1 MRKALVGLLLV
12 VLAIGACGGD
22 DPAPTADDPAP
33 TPIASPPIASPP
45 DQVTGVLIDIVSSEI
60 DDIQSF
66 TLKDGDMQYDIF
78 IAEDVEYGF
87 PLGHLQE
94 HLQMADPVTVD
105 LEQRD
110 GKLYALTI
118 EDA

>member
-1 MRKALVGLLLV
+1 MRNALVCLLLIV
-12 VLAIGACGGD
+12 VTIGACGGD
-22 DPAPTADDPAP
+22 DPAPAA
-33 TPIASPPIASPP
+33 IASPP

-66 TLKDGDMQYDIF
+66 TLKDGDVQYDIF
-78 IAEDVEYGF
+78 IADDVEYGF

-118 EDA
+118 EDS

>member
-1 MRKALVGLLLV
+1 MRNALVGLLLI
-12 VLAIGACGGD
+12 VLTIGGCGGD
-22 DPAPTADDPAP
+22 DPGP
-33 TPIASPPIASPP
+33 TPVASPP

-66 TLKDGDMQYDIF
+66 TLKDGDVQYDIY
-78 IAEDVEYGF
+78 IADDVEYGF

-94 HLQMADPVTVD
+94 HLQMADPVSVG
-105 LEQRD
+105 LEMRD

-118 EDA
+118 EDT